1 MCSNPILSPAQDY
14 GSVRL
19 VNSTPN
25 DHTGAGYGI
34 LQHDD
39 RHFQRNQVKVVLDNG
54 EVAEVSLSK
63 TFWTTSLNSRVSG
76 DGC

>member
-1 MCSNPILSPAQDY
+1 MFKPYTLACSETMEVS
-14 GSVRL
+14 GWS
-19 VNSTPN
+19 NSTPN